1 MKRTMV
7 LKSAAVLGAASL
19 VLAACGSSDDTT
31 ATETAAETTEEVV
44 VEEEAPAG
52 VTAECKIGTMLPQT
66 GNLAFLGPPEFA
78 GVDLA
83 VQEINNAGG
92 VLGNPLGNLFGDSGD
107 TSTDIASQTADS
119 HIAAGVTA
127 IVGAASS
134 GVSLTVIDKIT
145 GAGVIHFS
153 PANTSPAFSDYD
165 DNGLYFRTAPSDLF
179 QGAVLAQLML
189 DEGFDTIG
197 IMALDDAYGTGLADA
212 LENRFT
218 EAGGSVSD
226 KIVYNPQAAEFSA
239 EVSQMAAGNPQAIAL
254 IGFEES
260 VKIVQEMIKQGVG
273 PDNVPLYLVDGNL
286 SGTAFAE
293 LPEGIMVGVKGTL
306 PGAAAPEDFQAKLLA
321 VNPDLTDYSYAA
333 ESYDTVNLLALAMEV
348 AQSCDGAA
356 VAAALQNVSRDGE
369 KCSDFATCKALL
381 DEGKDI
387 DYDGI
392 SGPVE
397 FADNGDPSVATMG
410 VYEYVAND
418 KYEALIEDFVTGTVP
433 TS

>member
-7 LKSAAVLGAASL
+7 LKTAAVLGAASL
-19 VLAACGSSDDTT
+19 VLAACGGSDDTAT
-31 ATETAAETTEEVV
+31 TETAVETTEEVV
-44 VEEEAPAG
+44 VEEPTVEAASL
-52 VTAECKIGTMLPQT
+52 ACKIGTMLPQT
-66 GNLAFLGPPEFA
+66 GSLAFLGPPEFA

-83 VQEINNAGG
+83 FAEVQAAGG
-92 VLGNPLGNLFGDSGD
+92 PIAENLFGDSGD

-119 HIAAGVTA
+119 HISAGVTA
-127 IVGAASS
+127 IIGAASS

-145 GAGVIHFS
+145 GANVIHFS
-153 PANTSPAFSDYD
+153 PANTAPAFSTYD
-165 DNGLYFRTAPSDLF
+165 DNGLYFRAAPSDLF

-189 DEGFDTIG
+189 DEGFDSIG

-212 LENRFT
+212 LEAGFT
-218 EAGGSVSD
+218 SSGGVITD

-239 EVSQMAAGNPQAIAL
+239 DVTQMKAGSPQAIAL

-260 VKIVQEMIKQGVG
+260 TKIVQEMIKQGVG

-286 SGTAFAE
+286 SNSAFAE

-306 PGAAAPEDFQAKLLA
+306 PGASAPEDFRAKLLA
-321 VNPDLTDYSYAA
+321 INPDLTDFSYAA
-333 ESYDTVNLLALAMEV
+333 ESYDTVNLLALAMDV
-348 AQSCDGAA
+348 AGTCDGPA
-356 VAAALQNVSRDGE
+356 VAEALITVSKDGE
-369 KCSDFATCKALL
+369 KCTDYATCSALL
-381 DEGKDI
+381 AEGKDI

-392 SGPVE
+392 SGPIE
-397 FADNGDPSVATMG
+397 FADNGDPSIATMG

-418 KYEALIEDFVTGTVP
+418 SYEALVADFVTGTVP

>member
-7 LKSAAVLGAASL
+7 MKAAAALGAASL
-19 VLAACGSSDDTT
+19 VLAACGGSDDT
-31 ATETAAETTEEVV
+31 ATEEPTAAETTEEVV
-44 VEEEAPAG
+44 VEEEAPA
-52 VTAECKIGTMLPQT
+52 VESVALECKIGTMLPQT

-83 VQEINNAGG
+83 VAEIQAAGG
-92 VLGNPLGNLFGDSGD
+92 PIAENLFGDSGD

-127 IVGAASS
+127 IIGAASS

-153 PANTSPAFSDYD
+153 PANTSPTFSTYEDG
-165 DNGLYFRTAPSDLF
+165 GLYFRTAPSDLF

-218 EAGGSVSD
+218 EAGGTVSD
-226 KIVYNPQAAEFSA
+226 KIIYNPQAAEFSA
-239 EVSQMAAGNPQAIAL
+239 EVGQMAAGNPQAIAV
-254 IGFEES
+254 IGFEETT
-260 VKIVQEMIKQGVG
+260 KIVQEMIAQGVG
-273 PDNVPLYLVDGNL
+273 PDNVPMYLVDGNL
-286 SGTAFAE
+286 SATAFAE

-306 PGAAAPEDFQAKLLA
+306 PGAAAPEDFQARLLEI
-321 VNPDLTDYSYAA
+321 NPDLTDFSYAA
-333 ESYDTVNLLALAMEV
+333 ESYDTVNLLALAMV
-348 AQSCDGAA
+348 AAGSCDGAA
-356 VAAALQNVSRDGE
+356 VAQALIDVSKGGE
-369 KCSDFATCKALL
+369 KCSDYATCAALL
-381 DEGKDI
+381 AEGQDI
-387 DYDGI
+387 DYDGV
-392 SGPVE
+392 SGPIE
-397 FADNGDPSVATMG
+397 FADNGDPSIATMG
-410 VYEYVAND
+410 VYEYTAND
-418 KYEALIEDFVTGTVP
+418 AIEPQFDLFVTGTVP